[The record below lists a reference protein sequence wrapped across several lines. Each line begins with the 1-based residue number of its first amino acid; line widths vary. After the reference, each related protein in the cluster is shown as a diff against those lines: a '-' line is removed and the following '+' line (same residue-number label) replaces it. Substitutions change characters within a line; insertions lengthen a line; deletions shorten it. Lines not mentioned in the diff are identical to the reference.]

1 MNIGIIG
8 GGQLGRML
16 ALAGYPLN
24 HRFVTL
30 EPGDD
35 APMAQLAPQIRAA
48 YDDAAALDALL
59 AQCDVVTY
67 EFENVPLAAAQ
78 HVAARKPLYPPPAA
92 LEHAQDRLIEKR
104 FFQRIGA
111 RTPAFAAVDSRAAL
125 RSALAEIGTPAIL
138 KTRRMGYDGKGQW
151 RIASSD
157 AVDALDIPEAA
168 FASGLILEAFAPF
181 KRELSILAVR
191 AIDGATAFYPLCEN
205 VHRDGILRVTR
216 APAAAAPQAEAEA
229 LAAKALDALGYVGV
243 LAIELFDCDGD
254 LLVNE
259 MAPRVHNSGHWTIE
273 GAQTSQ
279 FENHIRAVS
288 GLPLGSTAARGH
300 AAMINLI
307 GEIPDIHALAVIPG
321 AHVHLYGKTGRAGRK
336 IGHVTV
342 VEESRAALE
351 AKIDVV
357 QRACALPAP

>member
-35 APMAQLAPQIRAA
+35 APMAQLTPQIRAP
-48 YDDAAALDALL
+48 YDDTAALDRLI

-67 EFENVPLAAAQ
+67 EFENVPLAAAR
-78 HVAARKPLYPPPAA
+78 HVAEHKPLYPPPVA
-92 LEHAQDRLIEKR
+92 LENAQDRLTEKR

-111 RTPAFAAVDSRAAL
+111 RTPAFAAVNSPAEL
-125 RSALAEIGTPAIL
+125 RTALAELGAPAIL

-151 RIASSD
+151 RITSD
-157 AVDALDIPEAA
+157 DSIEGLQIPESA
-168 FASGLILEAFAPF
+168 FAAGLILEAYVPF
-181 KRELSILAVR
+181 TRELSILAVR
-191 AIDGATAFYPLCEN
+191 AVDGTTAFYPLCEN

-216 APAAAAPQAEAEA
+216 APAHAAPQAEAEA

-243 LAIELFDCDGD
+243 LAIELFDCDGE

-279 FENHIRAVS
+279 FENHIRAIS
-288 GLPLGSTAARGH
+288 GLPLGSTASRGF

-307 GEIPDIHALAVIPG
+307 GELPDIGAIAAIPG
-321 AHVHLYGKTGRAGRK
+321 AHIHLYGKSGRAGRK

-342 VEESRAALE
+342 VEDSHPTIQ
-351 AKIDVV
+351 AKIAAIQTICGPVSS
-357 QRACALPAP
+357 